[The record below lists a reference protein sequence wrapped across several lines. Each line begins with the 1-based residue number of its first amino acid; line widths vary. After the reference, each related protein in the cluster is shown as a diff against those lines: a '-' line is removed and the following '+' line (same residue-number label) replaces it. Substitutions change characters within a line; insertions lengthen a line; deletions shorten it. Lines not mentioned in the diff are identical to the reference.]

1 MSQDRHYCGCCGGE
15 METQTQVWCNRCKAH
30 VLPDVP
36 FWDATWYAQHE
47 KYCPFTVTQFI
58 PWNKKEL
65 KERGLLK
72 RRTSDSSRRA
82 K

>member
-1 MSQDRHYCGCCGGE
+1 MSEDRHYCGCCGGE
-15 METQTQVWCNRCKAH
+15 MESQTQVWCNRCKAH

-72 RRTSDSSRRA
+72 RRTSDSRNT
-82 K
+82 

>member
-1 MSQDRHYCGCCGGE
+1 VSQDRHYCGCCGGE
-15 METQTQVWCNRCKAH
+15 METQTQIWCNRCKAH
-30 VLPDVP
+30 VLKGVP
-36 FWDATWYAQHE
+36 FWEATWYAQHE

-72 RRTSDSSRRA
+72 HHSSGER